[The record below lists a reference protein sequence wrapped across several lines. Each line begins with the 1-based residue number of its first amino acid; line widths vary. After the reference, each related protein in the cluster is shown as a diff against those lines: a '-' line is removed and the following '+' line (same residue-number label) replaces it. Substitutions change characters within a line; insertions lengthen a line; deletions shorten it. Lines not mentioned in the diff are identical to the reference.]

1 MYPTLDCGHLSW
13 SDGSGD
19 TRAALCQGYKGHTH
33 CTPQGVA
40 TEPSLGS
47 PSPGSTRVRGQKYG
61 GQYFFWLEKKV
72 INNHEGGKKQVS
84 KNKKERKKLEAFQ
97 QHCQKSIK
105 SEVNKIMGTAWI
117 AKGK

>member
-19 TRAALCQGYKGHTH
+19 TQAALYQGYTGHTH

-47 PSPGSTRVRGQKYG
+47 PSPGSTQRTKYG
-61 GQYFFWLEKKV
+61 GQYFFRLEKKV
-72 INNHEGGKKQVS
+72 INNHEGIKKKVS

-97 QHCQKSIK
+97 QHCRKSIK
-105 SEVNKIMGTAWI
+105 SEVNKIMGTVWI
-117 AKGK
+117 PKGK